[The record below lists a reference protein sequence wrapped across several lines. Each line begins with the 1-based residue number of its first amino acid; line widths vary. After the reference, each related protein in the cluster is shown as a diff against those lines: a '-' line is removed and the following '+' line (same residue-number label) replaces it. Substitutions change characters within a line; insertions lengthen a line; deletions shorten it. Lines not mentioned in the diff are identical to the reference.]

1 MYIYLYQYCLYLIH
15 PNIFLYHT
23 CTSWKP
29 CLQVTVAG
37 IPRVI
42 SQEVELIPK
51 ATVTVVKRSWSMG
64 HHFCLLQKDA
74 TSVALRLPKL
84 QYFLGC
90 VWFRVESSITGRKY
104 RKVYYIY
111 ICVCM
116 IYVLR
121 MVIFHC
127 HIWTTRGYH
136 KRIYINWKVWARA
149 SSLGRTN
156 PQHTKIKDKWMSQI
170 ITMSWHQICQICCL
184 GIFRSLGILEDPV
197 QFTS

>member
-1 MYIYLYQYCLYLIH
+1 M
-15 PNIFLYHT
+15 
-23 CTSWKP
+23 
-29 CLQVTVAG
+29 AG

-104 RKVYYIY
+104 RKVLYIY
-111 ICVCM
+111 IISM
-116 IYVLR
+116 YDLR
-121 MVIFHC
+121 LKNGDFPLPHLDYQRVPQTYIHQLEGLS
-127 HIWTTRGYH
+127 TRQQSGQ
-136 KRIYINWKVWARA
+136 NQPPA
-149 SSLGRTN
+149 
-156 PQHTKIKDKWMSQI
+156 
-170 ITMSWHQICQICCL
+170 HQNQ
-184 GIFRSLGILEDPV
+184 R
-197 QFTS
+197 